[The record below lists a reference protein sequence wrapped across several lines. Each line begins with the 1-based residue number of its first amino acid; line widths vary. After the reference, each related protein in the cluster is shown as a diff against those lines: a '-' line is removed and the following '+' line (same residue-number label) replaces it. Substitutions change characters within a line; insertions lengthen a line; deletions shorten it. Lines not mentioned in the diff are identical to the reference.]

1 MNEFEFL
8 EILRVN
14 QGTLVKVCTMYCT
27 DIEAR
32 RDLYQEIVLQ
42 LWRSFPKFRKE
53 AKVSTWIY
61 QVAINTAITDYRR
74 SRKQAGHVEISEQ
87 LTQIPDTSSSAEWQE
102 KVQWLYQAVGRLSDA
117 EKAIVM
123 LYLDEKSYDEI
134 AEIVGITPGNVRVK
148 MHRIQEK
155 LRKLKTD

>member
-1 MNEFEFL
+1 MNEIEFL

-14 QGTLVKVCTMYCT
+14 QGILVKVCTMYCT

-61 QVAINTAITDYRR
+61 QVALNTAITDYRR
-74 SRKQAGHVEISEQ
+74 SRKQGARVEISEQ
-87 LTQIPDTSSSAEWQE
+87 LTQIPDTTATAEWQE
-102 KVQWLYQAVGRLSDA
+102 RVQWLHRAINTLSDA

-123 LYLDEKSYDEI
+123 LYMDEKSYDEI
-134 AEIVGITPGNVRVK
+134 AEIVGITSGNVRVK

>member
-1 MNEFEFL
+1 MNEAEFL
-8 EILRVN
+8 EVLRAN
-14 QGTLVKVCTMYCT
+14 QGILVKVCTMYCS
-27 DIEAR
+27 DFEAQ

-42 LWRSFPKFRKE
+42 LWRSFPTFRKQ
-53 AKVSTWIY
+53 AKLSTWMY
-61 QVAINTAITDYRR
+61 QVALNTAITDYRR
-74 SRKQAGHVEISEQ
+74 SRKQGQRVELSEQ
-87 LTQIPDTSSSAEWQE
+87 FTQIPETSSTVERQE
-102 KVQWLYQAVGRLSDA
+102 KLQWLYRAVETLSDA